1 MKAKLIQLG
10 LVALI
15 LAALT
20 GCGVIPYTKDA
31 NKEMAQP
38 GQVEYSQA
46 SFMLRDA
53 RFVKTAKAHLDC
65 SPKKHKDVLV
75 LLALSGG
82 GSRSAL
88 FSALSMYEMQDL
100 RLNDSNLLS
109 EVDLISAVS
118 GGALPAAY
126 YAISEDPPGSDVRNE
141 CLHAYSGRKW
151 DKNTVIEL
159 MTKDYR
165 DRGLANWISPG
176 NFLLYWFTTYNRSD
190 IMAETLDN
198 NLFTTVPSDKS
209 IQFGNLNPARPNLVI
224 NATLANKDP
233 TGGYAFGQPFT
244 FTDEDFGRIG
254 SSLDD
259 YKLSRAV
266 MASAAF
272 PGAFNF
278 MTLRNYRT
286 SNGEK
291 RYVHVFDGGNSDN
304 LGLTSIKREIWLLY
318 HDGNLA
324 QYRKIVVILVDA
336 YTASIGVDT
345 NETDPRHW
353 YDYVVDTNIITATD
367 SLLARN
373 RAEQLNEFETKY
385 IFPYGR
391 TEWEETS
398 DPNIRQ
404 RRKQQ
409 ASIACQ
415 RFFSW
420 EGSEDAQKSCENTDW
435 DDLNNKVGKRLTFKH
450 VGFQDV
456 TDPDLRAQLN
466 SIATDFTLSDNIDPQ
481 TGLTAAQA
489 IECAVPTLVGSG
501 TLSTCGG
508 KYRMSPEVSK
518 RWETLLNEIQGAP
531 AIPCPGNHLFTAQT
545 TCPSE

>member
-20 GCGVIPYTKDA
+20 GCGVIPYERDL
-31 NKEMAQP
+31 NKEMTQP
-38 GQVEYSQA
+38 EQSSHSQA
-46 SFMLRDA
+46 SFMLRGDHL
-53 RFVKTAKAHLDC
+53 VKTANAPVDC
-65 SPKKHKDVLV
+65 SPKKQRDVLV

-82 GSRSAL
+82 GSRSSL
-88 FSALSMYEMQDL
+88 FSALSMYEMQSMK
-100 RLNDSNLLS
+100 LNDSNLLS

-126 YAISEDPPGSDVRNE
+126 YAISDDQPGSDLPRE
-141 CLHAYSGRKW
+141 CPRTYSGRKW
-151 DKNTVIEL
+151 DKRTVIEL

-165 DRGLANWISPG
+165 DRGLANWIWPS

-190 IMAETLDN
+190 IMAETLDS
-198 NLFTTVPSDKS
+198 NLFTTLPSGRS
-209 IQFGNLNPARPNLVI
+209 IRFGDLNPARPNLVI
-224 NATLANKDP
+224 NATLASKDSS
-233 TGGYAFGQPFT
+233 GEYSFGQPFT

-254 SSLDD
+254 SSLSD

-286 SNGEK
+286 PKGTK
-291 RYVHVFDGGNSDN
+291 KYVHVFDGGNSDN

-318 HDGNLA
+318 RSGELV

-336 YTASIGVDT
+336 YTSSIGVDT
-345 NETDPRHW
+345 NVTDPRHW
-353 YDYVVDTNIITATD
+353 YDYVVDTNIVTATD

-373 RAEQLNEFETKY
+373 RAEQLNEFETRY

-398 DPNIRQ
+398 DPNMRQ

-420 EGSEDAQKSCENTDW
+420 EGSDEAQKSCENTDW
-435 DDLNNKVGKRLTFKH
+435 DDINGNVAKRLIFAH

-456 TDPDLRAQLN
+456 TDPDMRAQLN
-466 SIATDFTLSDNIDPQ
+466 SIATDFTLSDNTDPK
-481 TGLTAAQA
+481 TGLTAAKA

-501 TLSTCGG
+501 TIATCGG
-508 KYRMSPEVSK
+508 KYRMSPEVAK
-518 RWETLLNEIQGAP
+518 RWKALLDEIQGAP
-531 AIPCPGNHLFTAQT
+531 AIPCPGSPLLTAQT
-545 TCPSE
+545 TCPHE